1 MRFGLGGTKIA
12 EFENN
17 SKLCNFLNQA
27 IELGCEFVDTA
38 PLYGMGQSE
47 AQLGLC
53 ANQFST
59 LKIGTK
65 VGIVDLRSQFYQ
77 VKAVSKLRQ
86 LTFKAK
92 NSDWLNTFQPKNLM
106 SHLDYS
112 LKRLRRDSVDYFLLH
127 SVPANLHLEPF
138 ADALLHIKNLG
149 LAKKIGISI
158 DNQHPE
164 DLSWCDVIEL
174 PLRGLS
180 WNEFGQH
187 QEIFVNSIIKESELD
202 LEKKIQD
209 LKHTSLNVVSLL
221 GTSSIQHWKD
231 FVDKF
236 EK

>member
-12 EFENN
+12 AMANN

-47 AQLGLC
+47 TQLGLC
-53 ANQFST
+53 SNQFST

-65 VGIVDLRSQFYQ
+65 VGIVDLRSPLYQ
-77 VKAVSKLRQ
+77 VKTVSKLRQ
-86 LTFKAK
+86 ISFKAK
-92 NSDWLNTFQPKNLM
+92 GSDWHSTFQPNNLI
-106 SHLDYS
+106 SHLHSS

-127 SVPANLHLEPF
+127 SVPANLHLEPY
-138 ADALLHIKNLG
+138 ADALLQIKNLG

-158 DNQHPE
+158 DNQHPG

-180 WNEFGQH
+180 WHEFGQH
-187 QEIFVNSIIKESELD
+187 QEIFVNSIVKESASD
-202 LEKKIQD
+202 LGKNIEV

-236 EK
+236 EN